1 MDGWILITIQTRKL
15 IWISCKMCLGSLNLE
30 WKWNAVFLYF
40 TLAAEQVGGM
50 MTQKPG
56 AASLWSKQPPLNQEW
71 SSIQIAFW
79 LVLLYNEDDILG
91 FLSYVVVGLTECM
104 YFIFKMMGIAAST
117 YYVHIFAAIM
127 ILLLKLSLAISL
139 LNPVSTMLKLGWV
152 FFSFFFVKYDT
163 WKQDSGTHNHETGG
177 PLIISHRKQATWF
190 QKQNKKLEH
199 TNQREGLISES
210 IIKTENTLD
219 PNLPLAYLC
228 SQHDSDNLQSECT
241 HS

>member
-1 MDGWILITIQTRKL
+1 MQSVW
-15 IWISCKMCLGSLNLE
+15 
-30 WKWNAVFLYF
+30 
-40 TLAAEQVGGM
+40 
-50 MTQKPG
+50 
-56 AASLWSKQPPLNQEW
+56 
-71 SSIQIAFW
+71 
-79 LVLLYNEDDILG
+79 VLLYNEDDILG

-127 ILLLKLSLAISL
+127 ILLLKLSLAIPFQPCW
-139 LNPVSTMLKLGWV
+139 NWV
-152 FFSFFFVKYDT
+152 DFFLSFFFIKYDT
-163 WKQDSGTHNHETGG
+163 WKQDSATHNHETGG

-190 QKQNKKLEH
+190 QKQNKKLDH

-210 IIKTENTLD
+210 ITKTENTLD

-228 SQHDSDNLQSECT
+228 SQHDSDNLRSECT